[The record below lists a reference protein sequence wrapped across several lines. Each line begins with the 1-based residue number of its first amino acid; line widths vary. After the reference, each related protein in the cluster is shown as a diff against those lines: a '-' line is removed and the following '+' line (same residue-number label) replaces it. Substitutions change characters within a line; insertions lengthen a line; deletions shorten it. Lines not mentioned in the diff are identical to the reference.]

1 MEMRIIFGL
10 GAIAAIIEGLAPGV
24 VPANLLPLILVV
36 LGLVYGFMCMDAE
49 DSVMYVAV
57 AVGLA
62 MVSQMDVLSSI
73 HYIGGYLDAIVDQ
86 LVNLYLGGVVAIVA
100 TRVFT
105 RIKG

>member
-24 VPANLLPLILVV
+24 VPQNLLPLILVI
-36 LGLVYGFMCMDAE
+36 LGLVYGFMCLDAE

-57 AVGLA
+57 TIGLA
-62 MVSQMDVLSSI
+62 TAAGMDVLDSI
-73 HYIGGYLDAIVDQ
+73 HIVGAHLDNIVDQ
-86 LVNLYLGGVVAIVA
+86 LVKLYLGGVLAIVA
-100 TRVFT
+100 TRIFT